1 MHAGT
6 PAARDAWHVYGCF
19 DNYWRADV
27 AASAAPVN
35 SGQEVAMARRAGPRA
50 ASEQP
55 AAAHPPT
62 LAQEIGKKKAFEHP
76 EEEAFLNLLRTA
88 GMFTCDTN
96 RFFKSFHL
104 SEPSYNALRILRG
117 HHPGGVPSQTIGQML
132 VAQVPD
138 VTRLVDRLVEQ
149 GFAERGRVEGDRRVV
164 MVKITRAGLDVLSKI
179 DAPLLEL
186 HRMQL
191 GHMSRAELKELNRL
205 LVKCRCR
212 PG

>member
-1 MHAGT
+1 MMAKRAERKGCIEK
-6 PAARDAWHVYGCF
+6 PAAL
-19 DNYWRADV
+19 
-27 AASAAPVN
+27 
-35 SGQEVAMARRAGPRA
+35 Q
-50 ASEQP
+50 
-55 AAAHPPT
+55 PPT

-96 RFFKSFHL
+96 RFFKSYHL

-117 HHPGGVPSQTIGQML
+117 HHPTGVPSQTIGQML

-149 GFAERGRVEGDRRVV
+149 GLAERGRVEGDRRVV
-164 MVKITRAGLDVLSKI
+164 MVKITKAGMELLSKI
-179 DAPLLEL
+179 DGPLLEL

-191 GHMSRAELKELNRL
+191 GHMSRGELKELNRL

-212 PG
+212 E